1 MSQKNRPVDQ
11 LLHELE
17 QAGISL
23 AIDGELLRV
32 RGPVK
37 AISKDLRAELMTR
50 KQELMAILRMS
61 TSPAASQTG
70 LAVEAPV
77 THNQRRLWFLD
88 KLEDTSAA
96 FRMMAA
102 WELVGSLDIGAF
114 NRAIASLTTRHP
126 ILRSTIRER
135 GEDVFLTPMDSP
147 FEEVIPERGSPDD
160 IEQIMHEQAEAS
172 FDLANGPLF
181 LVRLVEFSDTHRL
194 LVIDIHHIIS
204 DRWSMGLLFRD
215 LSAFMQA
222 EFTGEDAAL
231 PVLPIQFSDFALSQH
246 ALLDQPTLEARV
258 RYWRETLTG
267 GTAELALPLDRPRP
281 RMRGTR
287 GASLRFPLGSDAN
300 LSRLASRHRATAFM
314 AYLAVYSALL
324 VRWTGQDEVV
334 VGCPLGG
341 RERHETHDLV
351 GFFVNTVALRLDL
364 SDDPSFITLLER
376 VKRVSLEAMTHQD
389 VPFDRVVDALN
400 PPRYLNRNPLFQA
413 MFVMQN
419 APLSELAWPGIEA
432 RSLAVPAMAPE
443 VDLNLALELS
453 ATPDTPFT
461 GYLEYDPDLFDPSTV
476 ERFVQHFVSF
486 CQAVSQDPEQS
497 ISQIVI
503 ADETRAVWQGPQRAR
518 PNQTLDDMLVTRLAG
533 NPNAIT
539 LMTTEGE
546 AVSAGELLHR
556 ARLLSDQL
564 SQDTDVVQLVG
575 IWLPR
580 SPELVVS
587 MLAIMLAGKAFVVL
601 PVDAP
606 LTYLEGLIESV
617 GLTHVIVAPDHGPDS
632 GRQLPTGVNPI
643 VPILPAP
650 TEAII
655 SPVSVSNRS
664 CQDLAYICFTSGSS
678 GQPKGVEVSHAALVN
693 HTLAIIEA
701 FELSHQDRVLQFAA
715 PHFDVA
721 LEEIWPSLLAGGTV
735 VIPSPAVT
743 DSLHAFENEIT
754 ASGVTVVNLPAPFWH
769 AWVSKLDEETTSPPT
784 NLRLVVTGS
793 DRVYASAVSR
803 WMMLAPTIRLL
814 SGYGPTETTIT
825 ATIFDCGRDILPIAA
840 STVPLGLPLAN
851 VQVYLVDPKGN
862 SVPVGVVGEIVIE
875 GAGIAQG
882 YVQTREK
889 SGFRPRIPGGAIAFW
904 TGDRGRCRL
913 DGTLMFEGRGDEQVK
928 VRGVRIEPA
937 GVETLL
943 ASCPG
948 ITLAAVVA
956 RPDRAS
962 GTLLHAFY
970 SGTADLADVRSWLS
984 HNVPAAMVPGLIE
997 QLDELPQTPSGKLD
1011 RRTLAARPIPLSPAS
1026 VRPLDDRR
1034 EQIIGEIFT
1043 DVLQV
1048 AEIGPDSNFF
1058 ELGGDSISSLKIV
1071 TRARRAGLLITVR
1084 TVFEHQTISAI
1095 AKAATPIYNDSEQSN
1110 GSGSLPLTPITAWFH
1125 EFITVD
1131 SHHFNQAV
1139 VLAVPK
1145 AVDVQALQT
1154 ALTALVRCHDI
1165 LGLTVSG
1172 TSEQIRHAIPETI
1185 PAPTLTTLD
1194 LSTLP
1199 NEERLEQRT
1208 QAFASAQS
1216 SLDPS
1221 QGRNVAAVL
1230 LVNEGRLLVCIH
1242 HLCVDVLSW
1251 DVLLNDLE
1259 AAYEEASRGRQ
1270 PRLSPSGTPFR
1281 MWAERMNEL
1290 AIGPALD
1297 DLSFWL
1303 ERLAH
1308 PADRL
1313 LPEAGDQPGSDGA
1326 GASVRRMLN
1335 PIDTQ
1340 DIVRT
1345 APVLFMVRSDEVIL
1359 AALLKVLRQRGGN
1372 RLRVDLER
1380 NGRVSP
1386 FGDFDLSRTV
1396 GWFTTVIPL
1405 LLNQKHEDIANILGE
1420 IGKAVAE
1427 TPQDGLSYGLL
1438 RYLSGQTGQVLA
1450 ALPPAEILVNFVG
1463 ILTGWNEA
1471 DFRPVDDDC
1480 GPTISSRSPRS
1491 HMLEL
1496 NAGVIEG
1503 QLRLELGYPGAAG
1516 CHEQAAALLDDIVAA
1531 LSEIAAVARATKM
1544 GVEKPQGI
1552 EEILPLTPLQT
1563 GIFFHSNRQEET
1575 YFNQLHLV
1583 LEGFLN
1589 ARAFRSAWCQ
1599 LLKRHKV
1606 LRASFH
1612 AADNGTPLQFIHKH
1626 VEPTWVERDW
1636 TGFDRT
1642 YQSQRLAALM
1652 AADRATNFELHHAPL
1667 LRFHLLK
1674 TGDERHD
1681 LIWSSHHLLLDGWSV
1696 SVVMEEVLALYREAC
1711 GGTAAALSSA
1721 PDFSE
1726 YLTWLDT
1733 VDKQAAEHFWQQE
1746 LSGIAEPTRLIG
1758 PGLAPGEKEPN
1769 APAHQHL
1776 ELSRNDVQAIE
1787 ELARTSG
1794 VTVGLVL
1801 QAAWGLLLARYTG
1814 LDDVLFGLTVSGRS
1828 PDLAGIDRMVGMLI
1842 NTLPIR
1848 IQIPDDTT
1856 VRSWLK
1862 TLAIQG
1868 LDRNAYATVPLPQ
1881 VIAAAGLSG
1890 GGLPFDSL
1898 VLIQNYPRT
1907 TNLDVEELRIAIAQV
1922 GESTSFAITLVAEW
1936 ADHPRLTIVRDQRL
1950 VAMAASNQLLRHLHQ
1965 ILQSMV
1971 RCADNP
1977 LDNISIYTSDE
1988 LQHRLL
1994 LGLGE
1999 RLDVG
2004 HSLAHETIAA
2014 WAELSPDMSAV
2025 ISKEE
2030 ALTYGQ
2036 LVEQANTLAAHLIT
2050 NAGIRPGSL
2059 VAMALPRSSA
2069 AMVAILAIW
2078 TVGAAVVPI
2087 DVGYPAERVQFMLLD
2102 CTPDLV
2108 LTNTVHRPSLPLDEG
2123 NAIFLMDT
2131 LSDTPLSVSMDK
2143 PWPQIELD
2151 TPAYVIY
2158 TSGST
2163 GKPKGVLS
2171 SHRGLASLI
2180 RAQRE
2185 LFSLAPGDRVLQFA
2199 SLSFDAS
2206 IWETVMALACGA
2218 ALYIPNREDALA
2230 GPELGSYLR
2239 TYRITA
2245 ATLPPSLL
2253 AVLPEGN
2260 YPDLKLLVSAGEA
2273 CPVALARRWKQGRRF
2288 FNAYGPSEATVCATV
2303 FEGSI
2308 EGTSLPIGR
2317 AIPNVSTHVVD
2328 THLRPVPAGCEGEL
2342 VIGGLGVALGYLG
2355 QPTLTAKRFVKAPA
2369 LAHPSETDKLFYR
2382 TGDRVRL
2389 DLDGTLT
2396 YLGRLDRQVKLDGFR
2411 IELGEIEATLLN
2423 YPGVAQALS
2432 TVRHDQ
2438 RGEQR
2443 LFAWVLPKP
2452 GVTLIIEDLRAS
2464 IRQTLPGYMVPS
2476 GLMIITEVPLTPN
2489 GKVNWSGLPAAETES
2504 SERQAVA
2511 MAEIARQAGDNG
2523 DSKSAALSRCLKAIW
2538 SELLGRTVI
2547 DPNDNFFDIG
2557 GSSLLL
2563 VQMQGLIHSRLGVSL
2578 PSSKLFRHPTLNNLA
2593 QLLLPQEVTLT
2604 LEERSPTIEGGKAE
2618 RVPIAC
2624 AEPIAVV
2631 GAAGR
2636 FPGAPNLE
2644 AFWELLIEGREGI
2657 SCFDN
2662 ESLLQSGVPRD
2673 LINNPALVPM
2683 GGVIDDAEAFD
2694 PTVFGIGAR
2703 DALILDP
2710 QHRVFLECAWHALE
2724 HAGYAPKAT
2733 DRSIGLFASSGQN
2746 TWLHDVLLP
2755 AGETITGST
2764 GFHLLTA
2771 NDKDFLA
2778 SQVAYRLDL
2787 KGPVV
2792 MIQTACSSSLVAV
2805 SMAIDALRA
2814 GRCEM
2819 ALAGGVSLRFPQ
2831 NRGYLYEP
2839 EMILSPDGH
2848 CRAFSADANGTVPGS
2863 GVGVVVLK
2871 PLSQAKTDGD
2881 RILAVVRGIAV
2892 NNDGSNK
2899 MGYTAPG
2906 VAGQALVI
2914 RAALEDAGLAADD
2927 VDYVEAHGTGT
2938 PLGDPVEVTAL
2949 GRVYTGRIEPL
2960 LLGSVKTNI
2969 GHADAAAGIA
2979 GFLKVVLALERGQ
2992 LPASLHAQPLNPRID
3007 YSVGPFEVVD
3017 QTRSWPERVRPLR
3030 GAISSFGIGGTNV
3043 HAILEA
3049 SPCDR
3054 PAPNKSLAAPVTV
3067 NQAVILS
3074 AQTAAALHCQTERL
3088 VTHLRAH
3095 PELPIAD
3102 VAFTLQCG
3110 RTALPHRRAVVANSS
3125 LEAARALEEALLNG
3139 YQTPLGNRPI
3149 ERSPMVAL
3157 LLPGQGSQHPGMGRQ
3172 LYEAGG
3178 VFRRELDTYSEIL
3191 RPLTDF
3197 SIVELLFSS
3206 SGDKAKILQTTQLA
3220 QPLVFALDV
3229 ALARHWQGLGIQPVG
3244 FLGHSLGE
3252 YAAAHLAG
3260 VFSIENA
3267 LALVVERGRLLGD
3280 LPPGAML
3287 AVPRS
3292 EVEIRSWLSDD
3303 LALAAVNNSANCVVS
3318 GSFDAIEALDARL
3331 QEVGCISRRL
3341 HTSHAFHSPMM
3352 AAAAEPLAAAV
3363 VRFSP
3368 KRPQERFIS
3377 NVTGTWITPEDA
3389 IDPNY
3394 WVRHLLETV
3403 RFADGLATLQ
3413 NDGITL
3419 AIECGPGQ
3427 TLTTLAKG
3435 TDVAVQPSLAHAV
3448 ESPAGGSR
3456 MTTAAANLW
3465 VEGASINWS
3474 ALHSEPRRRVDVPLY
3489 PFERLPFKPKAYLS
3503 PSKQSER
3510 SERPKSTEQALPGKR
3525 RCMDEW
3531 FYRPGWQPA
3540 LPSPSEPL
3548 AGPVMILADR
3558 GGIGEA
3564 IANLLSYP
3572 AILVEQGAGYAT
3584 IGDNRFTVRPAQD
3597 EDYYQLFEALPTL
3610 PLRFLHLWGLDDA
3623 NADTLEEIGVHAVL
3637 SLVRS
3642 LGRISSSQA
3651 LRLDL
3656 VTHGAAA
3663 ITGTEALR
3671 PELAAAIGAARVLPY
3686 EYPNL
3691 TVRAIDI
3698 EPEPPRSMA
3707 AAVISEMMRGGEHV
3721 VIGLRGERRW
3731 TPTFWPLALPA
3742 SSNGNSTRDGLG
3754 KIRPKAVVWITGGFG
3769 GVGSAVARDLA
3780 KEQGIRLV
3788 LTGRQALAENGA
3800 DSPTQKARLELV
3812 REIEAM
3818 GAVVMTAALDLAD
3831 EQAIKALV
3839 NQVEARFGAIT
3850 GVFHCAGVADLG
3862 GVVQMRSRPDT
3873 EHVLAPK
3880 IAGTRAIERALS
3892 QHSLDFLVLCSSL
3905 SSFLPI
3911 AKFGQVGYAAANEYM
3926 DLAAVAIARRTGWRT
3941 VTINWDDWVE
3951 AGMTVQA
3958 YQSWGIPAPTADE
3971 GLTAAEG
3978 VAVLRRILTSDQTR
3992 VAVSVRPLES
4002 LVAGSD
4008 HLFDPERFSQRL
4020 QRHNRPTEGRV
4031 PTVSE
4036 SDDISQDAVTT
4047 LLLEAF
4053 RRILDDPTTVVDSN
4067 FFERGG
4073 HSLLA
4078 MNLLNFI
4085 RETFSVD
4092 IALLDLFEHTTP
4104 QALADIIKERQTD
4117 RE

>member
-1 MSQKNRPVDQ
+1 MSPKNRPVDQ
-11 LLHELE
+11 LLHDLE

-23 AIDGELLRV
+23 AIEGELLRV

-37 AISKDLRAELMTR
+37 AISQDLRVELTAR
-50 KQELMAILRMS
+50 KQELMAILRMPA
-61 TSPAASQTG
+61 SPAASRAS

-77 THNQRRLWFLD
+77 THNQRRLWFLN
-88 KLEDTSAA
+88 KLENTSAV

-102 WELVGSLDIGAF
+102 WELVGPLDIDAF
-114 NRAIASLTTRHP
+114 NQAIASLTARHP

-147 FEEVIPERGSPDD
+147 FEEVIPKRGSPNE
-160 IEQIMHEQAEAS
+160 IEQIIHEQAEAS

-181 LVRLVEFSDTHRL
+181 LVRLVEFSQTHRL

-215 LSAFMQA
+215 LSAFMRA
-222 EFTGEDAAL
+222 EVTGEDAAL

-246 ALLDQPTLEARV
+246 ALLDQPTLEGRV

-281 RMRGTR
+281 RTRGMR
-287 GASLRFPLGSDAN
+287 GASLRFPLGQDAN
-300 LSRLASRHRATAFM
+300 LSHLASHYRATAFM

-334 VGCPLGG
+334 VGCPIGG

-413 MFVMQN
+413 MFVLQN

-432 RSLAVPAMAPE
+432 RSLTVPAMAPE

-461 GYLEYDPDLFDPSTV
+461 GYLEYDPDLFEPSTV

-486 CQAVSQDPEQS
+486 CQAVSRAPEQS

-518 PNQTLDDMLVTRLAG
+518 PNQTLDEMLITRLAG
-533 NPNAIT
+533 NPNAIA

-546 AVSAGELLHR
+546 AVSAGQLLHR
-556 ARLLSDQL
+556 ARLLSDRL
-564 SQDTDVVQLVG
+564 SWDTDVVQLVG

-587 MLAIMLAGKAFVVL
+587 MLAIWLAGKAFVVL

-617 GLTHVIVAPDHGPDS
+617 GLTHVIVAPDFGSDS
-632 GRQLPTGVNPI
+632 GRPLPTGVNPI

-650 TEAII
+650 TEVII

-664 CQDLAYICFTSGSS
+664 RQDLAYICFTSGSS

-701 FELSHQDRVLQFAA
+701 FDLSHQDRVLQFAA
-715 PHFDVA
+715 PNFDVA

-793 DRVYASAVSR
+793 DRVYTSAVRR
-803 WMMLAPTIRLL
+803 WMMLAPTVRLL

-825 ATIFDCGRDILPIAA
+825 ATIFDCGRDILPITA

-851 VQVYLVDPKGN
+851 VQVYLVDSQGN

-882 YVQTREK
+882 YVHTREK
-889 SGFRPRIPGGAIAFW
+889 SGFRPRVPGGTLAFW
-904 TGDRGRCRL
+904 TGDRGRCRP
-913 DGTLMFEGRGDEQVK
+913 DGTLMFEGRDDEQVK

-948 ITLAAVVA
+948 IALAAVVA
-956 RPDRAS
+956 RPDGAS
-962 GTLLHAFY
+962 GTLLRAFY
-970 SGTADLADVRSWLS
+970 SGTAALADVRSWLS
-984 HNVPAAMVPGLIE
+984 HNVPAALVPGLIE
-997 QLDELPQTPSGKLD
+997 RLDELPQTPSGKLD
-1011 RRTLAARPIPLSPAS
+1011 RRTLAARPIPLSPPP
-1026 VRPLDDRR
+1026 VRPLDDRH
-1034 EQIIGEIFT
+1034 EQIIGEIFA

-1048 AEIGPDSNFF
+1048 TEIGPDSNFF

-1110 GSGSLPLTPITAWFH
+1110 GSGPLPLTPITAWFH

-1145 AVDVQALQT
+1145 AVDAQALQT

-1172 TSEQIRHAIPETI
+1172 TSEQLRHAIPETI
-1185 PAPTLTTLD
+1185 PAPTLITLD
-1194 LSTLP
+1194 LSTFP
-1199 NEERLEQRT
+1199 NEERLERRA

-1216 SLDPS
+1216 SLDPG
-1221 QGRNVAAVL
+1221 QGRNLAAVL
-1230 LVNEGRLLVCIH
+1230 LADEGRLLVCIH

-1251 DVLLNDLE
+1251 DVLLTDLE
-1259 AAYEEASRGRQ
+1259 TAYEEVSRGRQ

-1290 AIGPALD
+1290 AAGPALD
-1297 DLSFWL
+1297 DISFWL
-1303 ERLAH
+1303 KRLAH

-1313 LPEAGDQPGSDGA
+1313 LPEAGDQPGCDGA
-1326 GASVRRMLN
+1326 GASVRRTLN
-1335 PIDTQ
+1335 PIDTKY
-1340 DIVRT
+1340 IVRT
-1345 APVLFMVRSDEVIL
+1345 APVLFAVRSDEVIL
-1359 AALLKVLRQRGGN
+1359 AALLKVLRQRNGN

-1405 LLNQKHEDIANILGE
+1405 LLNQKHEDIAELLGD
-1420 IGKAVAE
+1420 IGRAVTE

-1438 RYLSGQTGQVLA
+1438 RYLSSQTGQVLA

-1463 ILTGWNEA
+1463 ILPGWNEA

-1480 GPTISSRSPRS
+1480 GPTISPRSPRS
-1491 HMLEL
+1491 HILEL

-1503 QLRLELGYPGAAG
+1503 HLRLELGYPGAAG
-1516 CHEQAAALLDDIVAA
+1516 CHEEAAALLDDIVAA
-1531 LSEIAAVARATKM
+1531 LSEIASVARATKI

-1583 LEGFLN
+1583 LEGSLN
-1589 ARAFRSAWCQ
+1589 TSAFRSAWCQ
-1599 LLKRHKV
+1599 LIKRHKL

-1612 AADNGTPLQFIHKH
+1612 TADDGTPLQFIHKH
-1626 VEPTWVERDW
+1626 VDPTWVERDW

-1642 YQSQRLAALM
+1642 HQSQRLAALM
-1652 AADRATNFELHHAPL
+1652 AADRATNFELHQAPL

-1696 SVVMEEVLALYREAC
+1696 SVVMEELLALYREAC
-1711 GGTAAALSSA
+1711 GGMAAALGSA

-1746 LSGIAEPTRLIG
+1746 LSGIAEPTCLIG
-1758 PGLAPGEKEPN
+1758 SGLAPNEQEPN
-1769 APAHQHL
+1769 APAHHHL
-1776 ELSRNDVQAIE
+1776 ELPANDVQAIE

-1801 QAAWGLLLARYTG
+1801 QAAWGLLLSRYTG
-1814 LDDVLFGLTVSGRS
+1814 LDDVLFGLTVSGRP
-1828 PDLAGIDRMVGMLI
+1828 PDLAGVNRMVGMLI

-1862 TLAIQG
+1862 TLATRG
-1868 LDRNAYATVPLPQ
+1868 LDRDAYAMLPLPQ
-1881 VIAAAGLSG
+1881 AIAAAVMAEGK
-1890 GGLPFDSL
+1890 LPFDSL

-1907 TNLDVEELRIAIAQV
+1907 TNLDVEGLRVSIAQV
-1922 GESTSFAITLVAEW
+1922 SESTSFAVTLVAEW
-1936 ADHPRLTIVRDQRL
+1936 AERPRLTIVRDRHL
-1950 VAMAASNQLLRHLHQ
+1950 VAVAASNQLLRHLHQ
-1965 ILQSMV
+1965 ILQSLV
-1971 RCADNP
+1971 RCADKP
-1977 LDNISIYTSDE
+1977 LDNISIYTPDE

-2014 WAELSPDMSAV
+2014 WAELSPDMPAV

-2030 ALTYGQ
+2030 TLTYGQ

-2050 NAGIRPGSL
+2050 SAGIRPGSL
-2059 VAMALPRSSA
+2059 IAMALPRSSA
-2069 AMVAILAIW
+2069 AIVAILAIW
-2078 TVGAAVVPI
+2078 RVGAAVIPI
-2087 DVGYPAERVQFMLLD
+2087 DVGYPAERVHFMLLD

-2108 LTNTVHRPSLPLDEG
+2108 LTNTVHRSSLPLDEG
-2123 NAIFLMDT
+2123 NAIFLIDT
-2131 LSDTPLSVSMDK
+2131 LSDAPLSVSRDEA
-2143 PWPQIELD
+2143 WPRIELD

-2171 SHRGLASLI
+2171 SHRGLVSLI
-2180 RAQRE
+2180 RSQRE

-2206 IWETVMALACGA
+2206 IWETVMALASGA

-2230 GPELGSYLR
+2230 GPELGTYLR

-2303 FEGSI
+2303 FEGSV

-2328 THLRPVPAGCEGEL
+2328 SHLRPVPAGCEGEL

-2355 QPTLTAKRFVKAPA
+2355 QPALTAKRFVKVPA
-2369 LAHPSETDKLFYR
+2369 LDHPSETNKLFYR

-2389 DLDGTLT
+2389 DIDGTLT

-2432 TVRHDQ
+2432 TVRQDR

-2476 GLMIITEVPLTPN
+2476 GLMLITGVPLTPN
-2489 GKVNWSGLPAAETES
+2489 GKVDWSGLPATEIES
-2504 SERQAVA
+2504 SEQQTATA
-2511 MAEIARQAGDNG
+2511 AEAAQQAGDKG

-2547 DPNDNFFDIG
+2547 NPNDNFFDIG

-2578 PSSKLFRHPTLNNLA
+2578 SSSKLFRHPTLDSLVE
-2593 QLLLPQEVTLT
+2593 LLLPQEVTLT
-2604 LEERSPTIEGGKAE
+2604 LEERSPTIEGGTAE
-2618 RVPIAC
+2618 RIPTAR

-2636 FPGAPNLE
+2636 FPGSPNLE

-2657 SCFDN
+2657 SRFDK
-2662 ESLLQSGVPRD
+2662 ESLLQSGMPLD
-2673 LINNPALVPM
+2673 LINNPAWVPV

-2778 SQVAYRLDL
+2778 SQAAYRLDL

-2792 MIQTACSSSLVAV
+2792 TIQTACSSSLVAV
-2805 SMAIDALRA
+2805 SMAIDALRT

-2819 ALAGGVSLRFPQ
+2819 ALAGGVSIRFPQ

-2906 VAGQALVI
+2906 VAGQAQVI
-2914 RAALEDAGLAADD
+2914 RAALEDAGLTADD

-2949 GRVYTGRIEPL
+2949 GRVYTGRREPL

-3017 QTRSWPERVRPLR
+3017 RTRSWPERGRPLR

-3049 SPCDR
+3049 SPCAR
-3054 PAPNKSLAAPVTV
+3054 PVPNKSLAAPVNV

-3074 AQTAAALHCQTERL
+3074 AQTAAVLHCQTERL
-3088 VTHLRAH
+3088 ITHLRAH

-3110 RTALPHRRAVVANSS
+3110 RTVLPHRRAVVANSS
-3125 LEAARALEEALLNG
+3125 LEAALALEAVLLNS
-3139 YQTPLGNRPI
+3139 YQTPLNNKPI
-3149 ERSPMVAL
+3149 ERSSMVAL
-3157 LLPGQGSQHPGMGRQ
+3157 LLPGQGSQHLGMGQQ

-3191 RPLTDF
+3191 RPLIDF
-3197 SIVELLFSS
+3197 SIVELLFS
-3206 SGDKAKILQTTQLA
+3206 GGEDKAKVLQTTQLA

-3260 VFSIENA
+3260 VFSTEDA
-3267 LALVVERGRLLGD
+3267 LALVVERGRLLGE
-3280 LPPGAML
+3280 LPPGVML

-3292 EVEIRSWLSDD
+3292 EVEIHGWLSDD
-3303 LALAAVNNSANCVVS
+3303 LALAAVNNSTNCVVS
-3318 GSFDAIEALDARL
+3318 GSFDAIEAFEARL
-3331 QEVGCISRRL
+3331 KEMGCISRRL

-3352 AAAAEPLAAAV
+3352 TAAAEPLAAAV
-3363 VRFSP
+3363 ARFSP
-3368 KRPQERFIS
+3368 KRPQGRFIS

-3394 WVRHLLETV
+3394 WARHLLQTV

-3427 TLTTLAKG
+3427 TLTILAKG
-3435 TDVAVQPSLAHAV
+3435 TDIAVQPSLAHAA
-3448 ESPAGGSR
+3448 EIPTGGSR
-3456 MTTAAANLW
+3456 ITDAAANLW

-3474 ALHSEPRRRVDVPLY
+3474 ALHPEPRRRVDVPLY
-3489 PFERLPFKPKAYLS
+3489 PFERLPFKPKACLS
-3503 PSKQSER
+3503 PSQLSER
-3510 SERPKSTEQALPGKR
+3510 SESAEQVLPGKR

-3548 AGPVMILADR
+3548 AGPVMILSDR

-3564 IANLLSYP
+3564 LANLLPYP
-3572 AILVEQGAGYAT
+3572 AILVEQGAGYAAL
-3584 IGDNRFTVRPAQD
+3584 GDNRFTVRPAQD
-3597 EDYYQLFEALPTL
+3597 EDYYQLFKALPTL

-3642 LGRISSSQA
+3642 LGGISSSQA

-3663 ITGTEALR
+3663 ITGTEVLR

-3691 TVRAIDI
+3691 TVRAIDV
-3698 EPEPPRSMA
+3698 EPESPRSMA
-3707 AAVISEMMRGGEHV
+3707 AAILSEIMRKGEHV

-3742 SSNGNSTRDGLG
+3742 SSNGNSIRNGLG

-3780 KEQGIRLV
+3780 KEQGIQLV
-3788 LTGRQALAENGA
+3788 LTGRTALGENGA
-3800 DSPTQKARLELV
+3800 DSPTRKDRLQLV

-3818 GAVVMTAALDLAD
+3818 GAIVMTAALDLAD
-3831 EQAIKALV
+3831 ERAVKALV
-3839 NQVEARFGAIT
+3839 NQVETRLGAIT
-3850 GVFHCAGVADLG
+3850 GVFHCAGVADLA
-3862 GVVQMRSRPDT
+3862 GVVQMRSRSDT

-3880 IAGTRAIERALS
+3880 VAGTRAIERALS

-3951 AGMTVQA
+3951 AGMTVEA
-3958 YQSWGIPAPTADE
+3958 YQSWSIPAPTADE

-3978 VAVLRRILTSDQTR
+3978 VTVLRRILTSDQTR

-4008 HLFDPERFSQRL
+4008 HLFSTKRFSQLL
-4020 QRHNRPTEGRV
+4020 QCHNRPTEGIV
-4031 PTVSE
+4031 STVSG
-4036 SDDISQDAVTT
+4036 SDDVSQDTVTR

-4085 RETFSVD
+4085 RETFSVG
-4092 IALLDLFEHTTP
+4092 IALLDLFEHPTP
-4104 QALADIIKERQTD
+4104 PTLADIIKERQTD